1 MQMYRKYT
9 CVFTVRTTRTDYKKQ
24 HTMKLIA
31 GMESIAR
38 VKVVCT
44 IKGTT
49 RHARVMTYG

>member
-1 MQMYRKYT
+1 MQMCTKYT

-38 VKVVCT
+38 LKVVCT
-44 IKGTT
+44 IKGGPSKW
-49 RHARVMTYG
+49 RVGGTV